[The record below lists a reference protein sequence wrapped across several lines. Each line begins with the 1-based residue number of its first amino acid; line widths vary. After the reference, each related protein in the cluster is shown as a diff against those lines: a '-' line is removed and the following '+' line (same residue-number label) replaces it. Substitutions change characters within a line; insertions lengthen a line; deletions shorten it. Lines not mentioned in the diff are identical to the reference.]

1 MSTHVS
7 TTLSLVTFL
16 ILERFLF
23 FHGVTDLGNP
33 AQQDDFIII
42 IMVLTHYSGDTYTP
56 PCFSPLGSKAFIWGG
71 ATARLGKRVHSN

>member
-42 IMVLTHYSGDTYTP
+42 IMVLTHYSGDTLRPVFP
-56 PCFSPLGSKAFIWGG
+56 PWEV
-71 ATARLGKRVHSN
+71 RLLFGVEPQPG